1 MRPRCL
7 EINELA
13 NRQSRKVGNA
23 DLFLLQNDA
32 KDFIYHSTKLYKD
45 VFGLLNSI
53 TATKDSFGRIRMD
66 RDYLR
71 REEEVCS
78 CERCRKSC
86 APRALNMYY
95 ACYCRV
101 CNGCRNVHE
110 KARGPGSCPSCGQ
123 SAQAM
128 S

>member
-71 REEEVCS
+71 REEEVVKTEICS
-78 CERCRKSC
+78 LS
-86 APRALNMYY
+86 ALD
-95 ACYCRV
+95 V
-101 CNGCRNVHE
+101 LI
-110 KARGPGSCPSCGQ
+110 SF
-123 SAQAM
+123 
-128 S
+128 